1 MNLNSNNVCLNCE
14 NLAVN
19 SICSKHNV
27 EVSLDNYCDSHSFKK
42 AHLKKSTWPSR
53 SNLRFINLK
62 TKKKFLFPLLL
73 IMHYIAPMVIIVEVV
88 EFQKVEIL

>member
-19 SICSKHNV
+19 STCSKHNV

-42 AHLKKSTWPSR
+42 ALNRGSNCGNCSSYSTDRCPNPSIA
-53 SNLRFINLK
+53 SAG
-62 TKKKFLFPLLL
+62 LLC
-73 IMHYIAPMVIIVEVV
+73 
-88 EFQKVEIL
+88 FSWTND